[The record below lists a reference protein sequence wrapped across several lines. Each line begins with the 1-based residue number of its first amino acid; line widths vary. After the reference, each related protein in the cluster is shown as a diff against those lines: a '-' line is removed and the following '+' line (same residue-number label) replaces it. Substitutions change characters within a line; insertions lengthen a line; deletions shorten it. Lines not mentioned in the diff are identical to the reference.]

1 MYISPL
7 EQKHLILVATAHAFA
22 SITQKE
28 DTKSIYNENLNKKK
42 EKELKN
48 IISLRAKIIKNLK
61 KVLDHYYFKSGGTIK
76 KLITKRKDRFF
87 TDFVNKLELFNKVR
101 ERKGL
106 GSAYVELDYIL
117 YVLLSIIKQ
126 GNLSKFDKNNIAI
139 AKQLL
144 KSPLSQYKEQAKQDT
159 EDINKFLANV
169 VGNLL
174 ETKVEVE
181 RLQ

>member
-7 EQKHLILVATAHAFA
+7 EQKCLILVATAYSFA
-22 SITQKE
+22 MQTQKE
-28 DTKSIYNENLNKKK
+28 DTKYTNSENINKKK

-48 IISLRAKIIKNLK
+48 ILALRAKIIKNLK
-61 KVLDHYYFKSGGTIK
+61 KVLDHYYLKSGGAIK
-76 KLITKRKDRFF
+76 KLIAKRKDKFF
-87 TDFVNKLELFNKVR
+87 SDFIHKLELFNKIR
-101 ERKGL
+101 DKKGL

-117 YVLLSIIKQ
+117 YVLLNAIKQ

-144 KSPLSQYKEQAKQDT
+144 KSPLSQYKEQMEQDT

-174 ETKVEVE
+174 ETKVEIE
-181 RLQ
+181 RL